1 MEPCNRSSTS
11 LLLHPTRM
19 ILRGLRLLFY
29 GDSHLRDVALSLILM
44 LGYPESRIPHKHYS
58 WSAVFAEH
66 DLMITI
72 VFASGLNYV
81 ALPDVH
87 ADTYD
92 VAFVSTGEWFLTKF
106 DTGWKSTIRNHT
118 RGVESH
124 MHFVI
129 MCAGVPL
136 GFRFLK

>member
-58 WSAVFAEH
+58 WSAVFAQH

-72 VFASGLNYV
+72 VFELC
-81 ALPDVH
+81 
-87 ADTYD
+87 
-92 VAFVSTGEWFLTKF
+92 STARCARRHVRCSLCF
-106 DTGWKSTIRNHT
+106 DG
-118 RGVESH
+118 GVDSDKVRHWLEIHHKEPYPRS
-124 MHFVI
+124 
-129 MCAGVPL
+129 
-136 GFRFLK
+136 